1 MTVPTGGDE
10 ATRRLA
16 DGRWRLRHSLWTAPA
31 LLGLGLLTWA
41 SFLWAGVVGRRRGWL
56 GAGVGYAVVLA
67 AVLVALLTGERTP
80 GQLDP
85 AGLGLLALWFVGGVH
100 AVLVNRRWLPERAGL
115 SPRPSS
121 GRTRR

>member
-1 MTVPTGGDE
+1 MTVPAADDE
-10 ATRRLA
+10 AARRLA

-31 LLGLGLLTWA
+31 LLGFGLLTWV
-41 SFLWAGVVGRRRGWL
+41 SFGYAGAVARRRGWL
-56 GAGVGYAVVLA
+56 AAGVGYAVVLA
-67 AVLVALLTGERTP
+67 VVLVALLTGERTT

-100 AVLVNRRWLPERAGL
+100 AVLVNRRWLAERAGV
-115 SPRPSS
+115 SPPPSS